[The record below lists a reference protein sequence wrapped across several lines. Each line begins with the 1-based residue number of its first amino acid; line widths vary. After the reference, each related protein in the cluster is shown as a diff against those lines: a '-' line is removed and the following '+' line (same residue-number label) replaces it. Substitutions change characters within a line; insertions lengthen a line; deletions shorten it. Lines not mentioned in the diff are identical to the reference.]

1 MTEWDF
7 LVFSGF
13 GTGAQGATFSQI
25 GNTDQWQI
33 HSGLDGHNET
43 ITLGVGPLHAGDFVF
58 V

>member
-1 MTEWDF
+1 M
-7 LVFSGF
+7 FSGF
-13 GTGAQGATFSQI
+13 GTGEGATFSQI

-43 ITLGVGPLHAGDFVF
+43 ITLGVAPLHAGDFVF

>member
-1 MTEWDF
+1 MISWCSAASAPAE
-7 LVFSGF
+7 
-13 GTGAQGATFSQI
+13 GATFSQI

-43 ITLGVGPLHAGDFVF
+43 ITLGVAPLHAGDFVF